1 MAGGRWI
8 CRPLSH
14 LIGGMLMQEEAEGRV
29 CTGQIII
36 GAAHGQRTDTEKD
49 KEEEE
54 DNEEEEEEEEEN
66 RGIITQFFLISKILQ
81 H

>member
-1 MAGGRWI
+1 
-8 CRPLSH
+8 
-14 LIGGMLMQEEAEGRV
+14 MQEEAEGRV

-54 DNEEEEEEEEEN
+54 DNEEEEEKEN